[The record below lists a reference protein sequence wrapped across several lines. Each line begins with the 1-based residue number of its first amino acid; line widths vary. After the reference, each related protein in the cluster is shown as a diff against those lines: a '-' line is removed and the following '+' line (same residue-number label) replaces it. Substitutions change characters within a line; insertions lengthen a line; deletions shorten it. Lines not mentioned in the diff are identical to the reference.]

1 MDISEHTQVI
11 LMSHSKNYDN
21 NKNNDQSKSNLVED
35 LNEILS
41 VENASAERILSRI
54 DQTPIQKV
62 KQRLKQHLKE
72 THIQKNRLQRIIT
85 ELGGKPTYAKAD
97 LSRLAQPATSIMK
110 KRSITTAESK
120 KEDNVRDNS
129 IPEED
134 ELVRIKQDR
143 LIEFNELKDYESLI
157 QTMQTMDMPQQHE
170 IILLLEQSVQEEE
183 SMAYWY
189 KIHEPLVIDKLWPK
203 MIHAS
208 IRRGQKFLLNHVS
221 SKIPLIIIYADLV
234 GSTTMSMTLSID
246 KLVDVIRVFA
256 HEISHVVDSYGGYV
270 LKYAGD
276 AVISFFP
283 DRVNNK
289 DKYLAP
295 DTSVECGKSMINV
308 IRETNGIFN
317 KKFGYPELF
326 TKIGIDAGE
335 NAIVQYGYDQDSP
348 IDILGYSMNIASK
361 ITSLTGAN
369 KISIGENVYKSLGHK
384 TQREFH
390 ELSMPDNRWKYI
402 NYGTDRPYKVYTLNT

>member
-1 MDISEHTQVI
+1 
-11 LMSHSKNYDN
+11 MSHSKNYDN
-21 NKNNDQSKSNLVED
+21 NKNNVQSKSKSKSNLVQD

-41 VENASAERILSRI
+41 VENASIDRIISRI
-54 DQTPIQKV
+54 DQTPIQELNR
-62 KQRLKQHLKE
+62 RLKQHLEE
-72 THIQKNRLQRIIT
+72 TYLQKSRLQRIIT

-97 LSRLAQPATSIMK
+97 LSKLAQPTTIIMK
-110 KRSITTAESK
+110 KRSITTARSK

-129 IPEED
+129 LPEEEE

-143 LIEFNELKDYESLI
+143 IIEFNELEGYESLI
-157 QTMQTMDMPQQHE
+157 QTIQTMDMPQQHE
-170 IILLLEQSVQEEE
+170 ITLLLKQSVQEEE

-208 IRRGQKFLLNHVS
+208 IRRGQKLLLNHVS

-283 DRVNNK
+283 GRVNNK
-289 DKYLAP
+289 DKHLAS

-308 IRETNGIFN
+308 IRETNRIFN

-369 KISIGENVYKSLGHK
+369 RISIGDNVYKSLDHK
-384 TQREFH
+384 TQREFE

-402 NYGTDRPYKVYTLNT
+402 NYGTDRPYKVYMLNT

>member
-1 MDISEHTQVI
+1 MISG
-11 LMSHSKNYDN
+11 
-21 NKNNDQSKSNLVED
+21 LVER
-35 LNEILS
+35 LNEVLS
-41 VENASAERILSRI
+41 IENASVDRITSRI
-54 DQTPIQKV
+54 SQTPIQELNR
-62 KQRLKQHLKE
+62 RLKQHLEE
-72 THIQKNRLQRIIT
+72 THLQKSRLQRIIT
-85 ELGGKPTYAKAD
+85 ELGGNPTNAKAD
-97 LSRLAQPATSIMK
+97 LSRLAQPATIIMK
-110 KRSITTAESK
+110 KRSIKTAESK

-129 IPEED
+129 MPEED

-143 LIEFNELKDYESLI
+143 IIEFNELEDYESLI
-157 QTMQTMDMPQQHE
+157 HTMQTMDMPQQHE
-170 IILLLEQSVQEEE
+170 ITLLLEQSVQEEE

-208 IRRGQKFLLNHVS
+208 IRNGQKLLLNHVS

-234 GSTTMSMTLSID
+234 GSTTMSMTLSIN

-283 DRVNNK
+283 GRVNNE
-289 DKYLAP
+289 DKYLAS
-295 DTSVECGKSMINV
+295 DTSIECGKSMINV
-308 IRETNGIFN
+308 IRKTNMIFN

-369 KISIGENVYKSLGHK
+369 KISIGENVYKSLDPN
-384 TQREFH
+384 TQSQFREM
-390 ELSMPDNRWKYI
+390 LLPDNRWKYI
-402 NYGTDRPYKVYTLNT
+402 NYGTDKPYKVYTLMDG

>member
-1 MDISEHTQVI
+1 
-11 LMSHSKNYDN
+11 MSHSKNYDN
-21 NKNNDQSKSNLVED
+21 NKNNVQSKSKSNLVED
-35 LNEILS
+35 LNKILS
-41 VENASAERILSRI
+41 VENASIDRITSRI
-54 DQTPIQKV
+54 NQTSLQELNR
-62 KQRLKQHLKE
+62 RLKQHLEE
-72 THIQKNRLQRIIT
+72 TYLQKSRLQRIIT
-85 ELGGKPTYAKAD
+85 ELGGKPTYTKAD
-97 LSRLAQPATSIMK
+97 LSRLAQPATIIMK
-110 KRSITTAESK
+110 KRSIKTAESK
-120 KEDNVRDNS
+120 KEDNIRDNS
-129 IPEED
+129 MPEEEE

-143 LIEFNELKDYESLI
+143 MIEFNELEEYESLI

-170 IILLLEQSVQEEE
+170 ITLLLEQSVQEEE

-246 KLVDVIRVFA
+246 KLVDIIRVFA

-283 DRVNNK
+283 GRVNNNK
-289 DKYLAP
+289 DKYP
-295 DTSVECGKSMINV
+295 PSDTSVECGKSMINV
-308 IRETNGIFN
+308 IKETNRTFN
-317 KKFGYPELF
+317 RKFGYPELF
-326 TKIGIDAGE
+326 IKIGIDTGE
-335 NAIVQYGYDQDSP
+335 NAIVQYGYDEDSP

-369 KISIGENVYKSLGHK
+369 RISIGDNVYKSLDHK
-384 TQREFH
+384 TQREFQ

>member
-1 MDISEHTQVI
+1 
-11 LMSHSKNYDN
+11 MSHSKNYDN
-21 NKNNDQSKSNLVED
+21 NKNSVQSKSKLVED

-97 LSRLAQPATSIMK
+97 LSKLAPPATIIMK
-110 KRSITTAESK
+110 KRFITTAESK

-129 IPEED
+129 MPEEE
-134 ELVRIKQDR
+134 ELVRIKLDR
-143 LIEFNELKDYESLI
+143 IIEFNELEGYESLI

-170 IILLLEQSVQEEE
+170 ITLLLEQSVQEEE

-246 KLVDVIRVFA
+246 KLVDVIRVFV
-256 HEISHVVDSYGGYV
+256 HEISHVVDSCGGYV

-283 DRVNNK
+283 SRVNNK

-295 DTSVECGKSMINV
+295 DTSVECGKSIINV
-308 IRETNGIFN
+308 IKETNGIFN

-335 NAIVQYGYDQDSP
+335 NAIVQYGYAQDSP
-348 IDILGYSMNIASK
+348 IDILGYGMNIASK

-369 KISIGENVYKSLGHK
+369 KISIGENVYKSLDRK

-402 NYGTDRPYKVYTLNT
+402 NYGTDRPYKVYTLNTQ

>member
-1 MDISEHTQVI
+1 MISG
-11 LMSHSKNYDN
+11 
-21 NKNNDQSKSNLVED
+21 LVER
-35 LNEILS
+35 LNEVLS
-41 VENASAERILSRI
+41 IENASVDRITSRI
-54 DQTPIQKV
+54 SQTPIQELNR
-62 KQRLKQHLKE
+62 RLKQHLEE
-72 THIQKNRLQRIIT
+72 TNLQKSRLQRIIT
-85 ELGGKPTYAKAD
+85 ELGGKPTYTKAD
-97 LSRLAQPATSIMK
+97 LSRLAPPATIIMK
-110 KRSITTAESK
+110 KRSIKTAESK
-120 KEDNVRDNS
+120 KEDNVRDNF

-134 ELVRIKQDR
+134 ELVQIKQDR
-143 LIEFNELKDYESLI
+143 IIEFNELEGYQSLI
-157 QTMQTMDMPQQHE
+157 QTMQKMDMPQQHE
-170 IILLLEQSVQEEE
+170 ITLLLEQSVQEEE

-256 HEISHVVDSYGGYV
+256 HEISHVIDSYGGYV

-283 DRVNNK
+283 GRVNNE
-289 DKYLAP
+289 DKFLAS
-295 DTSVECGKSMINV
+295 DASVECGKSMINV

-326 TKIGIDAGE
+326 AKIGIDSGE
-335 NAIVQYGYDQDSP
+335 NAIVQYGFEQLSP
-348 IDILGYSMNIASK
+348 IDILGYSMNTAAK

-369 KISIGENVYKSLGHK
+369 KVSIGENVYKSLDPN
-384 TQREFH
+384 TQSQFREI
-390 ELSMPDNRWKYI
+390 LLPDNRWKYI
-402 NYGTDRPYKVYTLNT
+402 NYGTDKPYKVYTLMDG

>member
-1 MDISEHTQVI
+1 
-11 LMSHSKNYDN
+11 MSHSKNYNN
-21 NKNNDQSKSNLVED
+21 NKNNVQSKSNLVED

-41 VENASAERILSRI
+41 IENASIDRIISRI
-54 DQTPIQKV
+54 DQTSLQELNR
-62 KQRLKQHLKE
+62 RLKQHLEE
-72 THIQKNRLQRIIT
+72 TYLQKSRLQRIIT

-97 LSRLAQPATSIMK
+97 LSRLAPPATIIMK

-120 KEDNVRDNS
+120 KEDSVRDNS
-129 IPEED
+129 MPDEEE

-143 LIEFNELKDYESLI
+143 IIEFNELEGYKSLI

-170 IILLLEQSVQEEE
+170 ITLLLEHSVQEEE

-283 DRVNNK
+283 GRVNNK
-289 DKYLAP
+289 DKYVAS

-308 IRETNGIFN
+308 IRETNGMFN

-326 TKIGIDAGE
+326 TKIGIDTGE
-335 NAIVQYGYDQDSP
+335 NAIVQYGYDQESP

-384 TQREFH
+384 TQREFQ

>member
-1 MDISEHTQVI
+1 
-11 LMSHSKNYDN
+11 MSHSKNYDN
-21 NKNNDQSKSNLVED
+21 NKNNIHSKSNLVED

-41 VENASAERILSRI
+41 VENASIDRLISRI
-54 DQTPIQKV
+54 DQTSLQELNR
-62 KQRLKQHLKE
+62 RLKQHLEE
-72 THIQKNRLQRIIT
+72 TYLQKSRLQRIIT
-85 ELGGKPTYAKAD
+85 ELGGKPTYAQAD
-97 LSRLAQPATSIMK
+97 LSRLALPATIIMK
-110 KRSITTAESK
+110 KRSVTTAESK
-120 KEDNVRDNS
+120 KEDNS
-129 IPEED
+129 MPEEEE

-143 LIEFNELKDYESLI
+143 IIEFNELEGYESLI

-170 IILLLEQSVQEEE
+170 ITLLLEQSIQEEE

-283 DRVNNK
+283 GRVNNK
-289 DKYLAP
+289 DKYLAS

-308 IRETNGIFN
+308 IRETNSIFN

-335 NAIVQYGYDQDSP
+335 NAIVQYGYDQESP

-369 KISIGENVYKSLGHK
+369 KISIGENVYKSLDHK

>member
-1 MDISEHTQVI
+1 
-11 LMSHSKNYDN
+11 MSHSKNYDN
-21 NKNNDQSKSNLVED
+21 NKNNVQSKSNLVGD

-41 VENASAERILSRI
+41 VENASIDRIISRI
-54 DQTPIQKV
+54 DQTSLQELNW
-62 KQRLKQHLKE
+62 RLKQHLEE
-72 THIQKNRLQRIIT
+72 TYLQKIRLQKIIT

-97 LSRLAQPATSIMK
+97 LSRLAPPATTVMR
-110 KRSITTAESK
+110 KRTITTAKSK

-129 IPEED
+129 IPEEE
-134 ELVRIKQDR
+134 ELVRIKHDR
-143 LIEFNELKDYESLI
+143 IIEFNELEGYKSLI
-157 QTMQTMDMPQQHE
+157 QKMQTMDMPQQHE
-170 IILLLEQSVQEEE
+170 ITLLLEQCMQEEE

-208 IRRGQKFLLNHVS
+208 IRRGQKFLLTHVS

-246 KLVDVIRVFA
+246 KLVDLIRVFA
-256 HEISHVVDSYGGYV
+256 HEISHVIDSDGGYV

-283 DRVNNK
+283 GSVNKK
-289 DKYLAP
+289 DKYLAS

-335 NAIVQYGYDQDSP
+335 NAIIQYGYDQESP

-369 KISIGENVYKSLGHK
+369 KISIGENVYKSLDHK

>member
-1 MDISEHTQVI
+1 
-11 LMSHSKNYDN
+11 MSNSKNNDN
-21 NKNNDQSKSNLVED
+21 NKNNVRSNSNLVED

-41 VENASAERILSRI
+41 VENASIDRIMSRI
-54 DQTPIQKV
+54 DQTSLQELNR
-62 KQRLKQHLKE
+62 RLKQHLEE
-72 THIQKNRLQRIIT
+72 TYLQKSRLQRIIT
-85 ELGGKPTYAKAD
+85 ELGGKPTYTKAD
-97 LSRLAQPATSIMK
+97 LSRLAPPATIIMK
-110 KRSITTAESK
+110 KTAESK
-120 KEDNVRDNS
+120 KEDNDQDNPMS
-129 IPEED
+129 EED

-143 LIEFNELKDYESLI
+143 IIEFNELEGYQSLI

-170 IILLLEQSVQEEE
+170 ITLLLEQSVQEEE

-283 DRVNNK
+283 DRVNNM
-289 DKYLAP
+289 DKYLAS

-308 IRETNGIFN
+308 IRETNGILN

-335 NAIVQYGYDQDSP
+335 NAIVQYGFEQLSP

-369 KISIGENVYKSLGHK
+369 KVSIGENVYKSLDRK
-384 TQREFH
+384 LQREFH
-390 ELSMPDNRWKYI
+390 KLSISDGRWKYI
-402 NYGTDRPYKVYTLNT
+402 NYGTDKPYKVYTLNS

>member
-1 MDISEHTQVI
+1 MISG
-11 LMSHSKNYDN
+11 
-21 NKNNDQSKSNLVED
+21 LVER
-35 LNEILS
+35 LNEVLS
-41 VENASAERILSRI
+41 IENASVDRITSRI
-54 DQTPIQKV
+54 SQTPIQELNR
-62 KQRLKQHLKE
+62 RLKQHLEE
-72 THIQKNRLQRIIT
+72 TFLQKGRLQRIIT
-85 ELGGKPTYAKAD
+85 ELGGKPTYAKAE
-97 LSRLAQPATSIMK
+97 LSRLAQLATIIMK
-110 KRSITTAESK
+110 KRSIKTAESK
-120 KEDNVRDNS
+120 KEDNVRDNF

-143 LIEFNELKDYESLI
+143 IIEFNELEGYQSLI
-157 QTMQTMDMPQQHE
+157 QTLQTMDMPQQHE
-170 IILLLEQSVQEEE
+170 ITLLLEQSVQEEE

-208 IRRGQKFLLNHVS
+208 IRRGQKFLLSHVS

-234 GSTTMSMTLSID
+234 GSTAMSMTLSTD

-256 HEISHVVDSYGGYV
+256 HEISHVIDSYGGYV

-283 DRVNNK
+283 GRVNNE
-289 DKYLAP
+289 DKYLAS
-295 DTSVECGKSMINV
+295 DTSVECGKSMINI

-326 TKIGIDAGE
+326 AKIGIDAGE
-335 NAIVQYGYDQDSP
+335 NAIVQYGFEQLSP
-348 IDILGYSMNIASK
+348 IDILGYSMNTAAK

-369 KISIGENVYKSLGHK
+369 KVSIGENVYKSLDSN
-384 TQREFH
+384 TQSQFREI
-390 ELSMPDNRWKYI
+390 LLPDNRWKYI
-402 NYGTDRPYKVYTLNT
+402 NYGTDKPYKVYTLNT

>member
-1 MDISEHTQVI
+1 LSEKGKGDID
-11 LMSHSKNYDN
+11 DN
-21 NKNNDQSKSNLVED
+21 HFQMISGLVER
-35 LNEILS
+35 LNGVLS
-41 VENASAERILSRI
+41 IENASVDRITSRI
-54 DQTPIQKV
+54 SQTPIQELNR
-62 KQRLKQHLKE
+62 RLKQHLEE
-72 THIQKNRLQRIIT
+72 TYLQKSRLQRIIT

-97 LSRLAQPATSIMK
+97 LSRLAPPATIIMK
-110 KRSITTAESK
+110 KRSIKTAESK
-120 KEDNVRDNS
+120 KEDNVRDNFM
-129 IPEED
+129 PEED
-134 ELVRIKQDR
+134 ELVQIKQDR
-143 LIEFNELKDYESLI
+143 IVEFNELEGYQSLI
-157 QTMQTMDMPQQHE
+157 QTMQTIDMPQQHE
-170 IILLLEQSVQEEE
+170 VTLLLEQSVQEEE

-256 HEISHVVDSYGGYV
+256 HEISHVIDSYGGYV

-283 DRVNNK
+283 GRFNNE
-289 DKYLAP
+289 DKFLAS

-308 IRETNGIFN
+308 IRETNGILN

-326 TKIGIDAGE
+326 AKIGIDSGE
-335 NAIVQYGYDQDSP
+335 NAIVQYGFEQLSP
-348 IDILGYSMNIASK
+348 IDILGYSMNTAAK

-369 KISIGENVYKSLGHK
+369 KVSIGENVYKSLDPN
-384 TQREFH
+384 TQSQFREI
-390 ELSMPDNRWKYI
+390 LLPDNKWKYI
-402 NYGTDRPYKVYTLNT
+402 NYGTDKPYKVYTLMDG

>member
-1 MDISEHTQVI
+1 MHRKS
-11 LMSHSKNYDN
+11 YDN
-21 NKNNDQSKSNLVED
+21 KSQLFPGLVD
-35 LNEILS
+35 KLNEALS
-41 VENASAERILSRI
+41 TENASVERIISRI
-54 DQTPIQKV
+54 DQTPIQEV

-72 THIQKNRLQRIIT
+72 THNQKSRLRRIIIK
-85 ELGGKPTYAKAD
+85 LGGKPTNAKAD
-97 LSRLAQPATSIMK
+97 LSRLAPPDTIIMK
-110 KRSITTAESK
+110 KTAESK
-120 KEDNVRDNS
+120 KENNGRDNS
-129 IPEED
+129 LPEEE

-143 LIEFNELKDYESLI
+143 IIEFNELEGYESLI
-157 QTMQTMDMPQQHE
+157 QTMQTLDMPQQHE
-170 IILLLEQSVQEEE
+170 ITLLLEQSVQEEE

-208 IRRGQKFLLNHVS
+208 IRRGQKFLLNHVN

-234 GSTTMSMTLSID
+234 GSTNMSMTLSID

-283 DRVNNK
+283 GRVNDK
-289 DKYLAP
+289 YKYLAS

-308 IRETNGIFN
+308 IRETNGILN

-335 NAIVQYGYDQDSP
+335 NAIVQYR
-348 IDILGYSMNIASK
+348 L
-361 ITSLTGAN
+361 
-369 KISIGENVYKSLGHK
+369 
-384 TQREFH
+384 
-390 ELSMPDNRWKYI
+390 
-402 NYGTDRPYKVYTLNT
+402 

>member
-1 MDISEHTQVI
+1 MISG
-11 LMSHSKNYDN
+11 
-21 NKNNDQSKSNLVED
+21 LVER
-35 LNEILS
+35 LNEVLS
-41 VENASAERILSRI
+41 IENASVDRITSRI
-54 DQTPIQKV
+54 SQTSIQELNR
-62 KQRLKQHLKE
+62 RLKQHLEE
-72 THIQKNRLQRIIT
+72 TYLQKSRLQRIIT

-97 LSRLAQPATSIMK
+97 LSRLAQPATIIMK
-110 KRSITTAESK
+110 KRTIKTAESK

-129 IPEED
+129 MPEED

-143 LIEFNELKDYESLI
+143 IIEFNELEDYESLI

-170 IILLLEQSVQEEE
+170 ITLLLEQSVQEEE

-208 IRRGQKFLLNHVS
+208 IRSGQKLLLNHVS

-283 DRVNNK
+283 GRVNNE
-289 DKYLAP
+289 DKYLTS

-308 IRETNGIFN
+308 ISKTNGIFN

-335 NAIVQYGYDQDSP
+335 NAIVQYGYDQGSP
-348 IDILGYSMNIASK
+348 IDILGYSMNIAAK

-369 KISIGENVYKSLGHK
+369 KVSIGENVYKSLDPN
-384 TQREFH
+384 TQSQFREI
-390 ELSMPDNRWKYI
+390 LLPDNRWKYI
-402 NYGTDRPYKVYTLNT
+402 NYGTDKPYKVYTLMDG

>member
-1 MDISEHTQVI
+1 
-11 LMSHSKNYDN
+11 MSHSKNYDN
-21 NKNNDQSKSNLVED
+21 NKNNAQSNKNNVQSKSNLVED

-41 VENASAERILSRI
+41 VENASIDRIISRI
-54 DQTPIQKV
+54 DQTSLQELNR
-62 KQRLKQHLKE
+62 RLKQHLEE
-72 THIQKNRLQRIIT
+72 TYLQRSRLQRIIT

-97 LSRLAQPATSIMK
+97 LSRLAPPATIIMK

-129 IPEED
+129 MPEEEE

-143 LIEFNELKDYESLI
+143 IIEFNELEGYESLI

-170 IILLLEQSVQEEE
+170 ITLLLEQSVQEEE

-208 IRRGQKFLLNHVS
+208 IRRGQKFLFNHVS
-221 SKIPLIIIYADLV
+221 SKVPLIIIYADLV

-283 DRVNNK
+283 GRVNNK
-289 DKYLAP
+289 DKYLAS

-308 IRETNGIFN
+308 IRETNGMFN

-335 NAIVQYGYDQDSP
+335 NAIVQYGYDQESP

-361 ITSLTGAN
+361 ITSLTGPN
-369 KISIGENVYKSLGHK
+369 KISIGENVYKSLDHK

>member
-1 MDISEHTQVI
+1 MSEKGKGDID
-11 LMSHSKNYDN
+11 DN
-21 NKNNDQSKSNLVED
+21 HFQMISGLVER
-35 LNEILS
+35 LNEVLS
-41 VENASAERILSRI
+41 IENASVDRIISRI
-54 DQTPIQKV
+54 DQTSLQELNR
-62 KQRLKQHLKE
+62 RLKQHLEE
-72 THIQKNRLQRIIT
+72 TYLQKSRLQRIIT

-97 LSRLAQPATSIMK
+97 LSRLAPPATIIMK
-110 KRSITTAESK
+110 KRSIKIAESK

-129 IPEED
+129 MPEE

-143 LIEFNELKDYESLI
+143 IIEFNELEGYESLI
-157 QTMQTMDMPQQHE
+157 QTMQTMDMPEQRE
-170 IILLLEQSVQEEE
+170 ITLLLEQSVQEEE

-256 HEISHVVDSYGGYV
+256 HEISHVIDSYGGYV

-283 DRVNNK
+283 DRVNNE
-289 DKYLAP
+289 DKYLAS

-308 IRETNGIFN
+308 IRETNGMLN

-369 KISIGENVYKSLGHK
+369 KVSIGENVYKSLDPN
-384 TQREFH
+384 TQSQFREI
-390 ELSMPDNRWKYI
+390 LLPDNRWKYI
-402 NYGTDRPYKVYTLNT
+402 NYGTDRSYKVYTLMDG

>member
-1 MDISEHTQVI
+1 
-11 LMSHSKNYDN
+11 
-21 NKNNDQSKSNLVED
+21 
-35 LNEILS
+35 
-41 VENASAERILSRI
+41 
-54 DQTPIQKV
+54 
-62 KQRLKQHLKE
+62 
-72 THIQKNRLQRIIT
+72 
-85 ELGGKPTYAKAD
+85 
-97 LSRLAQPATSIMK
+97 
-110 KRSITTAESK
+110 
-120 KEDNVRDNS
+120 
-129 IPEED
+129 
-134 ELVRIKQDR
+134 
-143 LIEFNELKDYESLI
+143 
-157 QTMQTMDMPQQHE
+157 MDMPQQHE
-170 IILLLEQSVQEEE
+170 ITLLLGQNLQEEE

-283 DRVNNK
+283 GRVNNK
-289 DKYLAP
+289 DKDKYLAS

-308 IRETNGIFN
+308 IRETNRIFN
-317 KKFGYPELF
+317 EKFGYPELF

-369 KISIGENVYKSLGHK
+369 KVSIGENVYKSLDHK

>member
-1 MDISEHTQVI
+1 LHRKS
-11 LMSHSKNYDN
+11 YDN
-21 NKNNDQSKSNLVED
+21 KSQLFTELVNK
-35 LNEILS
+35 LNEALS
-41 VENASAERILSRI
+41 TENASVDRIISRI
-54 DQTPIQKV
+54 DQTPIQEV
-62 KQRLKQHLKE
+62 KRRLKQHLKE
-72 THIQKNRLQRIIT
+72 THNQKSRLRRIIT
-85 ELGGKPTYAKAD
+85 KLGGKPTDVKAD
-97 LSRLAQPATSIMK
+97 LSGLAPPATIIMK
-110 KRSITTAESK
+110 KTADSK
-120 KEDNVRDNS
+120 KENNIRDNS
-129 IPEED
+129 LPEEE

-143 LIEFNELKDYESLI
+143 IIEFNELEGYESLI
-157 QTMQTMDMPQQHE
+157 QTMQMMDMPQQHE
-170 IILLLEQSVQEEE
+170 ITLLLEQSVQEEE

-208 IRRGQKFLLNHVS
+208 IRRGQKFLLNHVN

-234 GSTTMSMTLSID
+234 GSTNMSMTLSID

-256 HEISHVVDSYGGYV
+256 HEISHIVDSYGGYV

-283 DRVNNK
+283 GRVNDK
-289 DKYLAP
+289 DKYLAS

-308 IRETNGIFN
+308 IRETNGILN

-335 NAIVQYGYDQDSP
+335 NAIVQYGFGQLSP

-369 KISIGENVYKSLGHK
+369 KVSIGENVYESLDRK
-384 TQREFH
+384 LQREFH
-390 ELSMPDNRWKYI
+390 ELSISDGRWKYI
-402 NYGTDRPYKVYTLNT
+402 NYGTDKPYKVYTLNS

>member
-1 MDISEHTQVI
+1 
-11 LMSHSKNYDN
+11 MS
-21 NKNNDQSKSNLVED
+21 
-35 LNEILS
+35 I
-41 VENASAERILSRI
+41 ENASVDRITSRI
-54 DQTPIQKV
+54 SQTPIQELNR
-62 KQRLKQHLKE
+62 RLKQHLEE
-72 THIQKNRLQRIIT
+72 TYLQKSRLQRIIA

-97 LSRLAQPATSIMK
+97 LSRLAQPATIIIK
-110 KRSITTAESK
+110 KRTIKTAESK
-120 KEDNVRDNS
+120 KEDNVRYNS
-129 IPEED
+129 MPEED

-143 LIEFNELKDYESLI
+143 IIEFNELKDYESLI
-157 QTMQTMDMPQQHE
+157 QIMQKMDTPQQHE
-170 IILLLEQSVQEEE
+170 NTLLLEQSVQEEE

-208 IRRGQKFLLNHVS
+208 IRRGQKLLLNHVS

-283 DRVNNK
+283 GRVNNK
-289 DKYLAP
+289 DKHLAS

-308 IRETNGIFN
+308 IRETNRILN
-317 KKFGYPELF
+317 TKFGYPELF

-335 NAIVQYGYDQDSP
+335 NAIVQYGYDQGSP
-348 IDILGYSMNIASK
+348 IDILGYSMNTAAK

-369 KISIGENVYKSLGHK
+369 KVSIGENVYKSLDPN
-384 TQREFH
+384 TQSQFREI
-390 ELSMPDNRWKYI
+390 LLPDNRWKYI
-402 NYGTDRPYKVYTLNT
+402 NYGTDKPYKVYTLMDG

>member
-1 MDISEHTQVI
+1 MISG
-11 LMSHSKNYDN
+11 
-21 NKNNDQSKSNLVED
+21 LVER
-35 LNEILS
+35 LNEVLS
-41 VENASAERILSRI
+41 IENVSVDRITSRI
-54 DQTPIQKV
+54 SQTPIQELNR
-62 KQRLKQHLKE
+62 RLKQHLEE
-72 THIQKNRLQRIIT
+72 TYLQKGRLQRIIT

-97 LSRLAQPATSIMK
+97 LSRLAPPATIIMK
-110 KRSITTAESK
+110 KRSIKTAESK
-120 KEDNVRDNS
+120 KEGNVRDNS
-129 IPEED
+129 IPEEE

-143 LIEFNELKDYESLI
+143 IIEFNELEGYKSLI

-170 IILLLEQSVQEEE
+170 ITLLLEQSVQEEE

-208 IRRGQKFLLNHVS
+208 IRRGQKLLLNHVS

-256 HEISHVVDSYGGYV
+256 HEISHVIDSYGGYV

-283 DRVNNK
+283 GRVNNK
-289 DKYLAP
+289 DKHRAS
-295 DTSVECGKSMINV
+295 DTSVECGKSIINV
-308 IRETNGIFN
+308 IRETNGILN
-317 KKFGYPELF
+317 RKFGYPELF

-369 KISIGENVYKSLGHK
+369 KVSIGENVYKSLDFN
-384 TQREFH
+384 TQSQFH
-390 ELSMPDNRWKYI
+390 EILLPDNRWKYI
-402 NYGTDRPYKVYTLNT
+402 NYGTDKPYKIYTLMDE

>member
-1 MDISEHTQVI
+1 
-11 LMSHSKNYDN
+11 MSHSKNYDN
-21 NKNNDQSKSNLVED
+21 NNKNNVQSKSNLVED

-41 VENASAERILSRI
+41 VENASIDRIISRI
-54 DQTPIQKV
+54 DQTSLQELNR
-62 KQRLKQHLKE
+62 RLKQHLEE
-72 THIQKNRLQRIIT
+72 TYLQKSRLQRIIT
-85 ELGGKPTYAKAD
+85 ELGGMPTYAKAD
-97 LSRLAQPATSIMK
+97 LSRLAPPATIIMK
-110 KRSITTAESK
+110 ERSITAAESK

-129 IPEED
+129 MPEEE

-143 LIEFNELKDYESLI
+143 IIEFNELEGYKSLI
-157 QTMQTMDMPQQHE
+157 QKMQTMDMPQQHE
-170 IILLLEQSVQEEE
+170 ITLLLEQSVQEEE

-189 KIHEPLVIDKLWPK
+189 KMHEPLVIDKLWPK

-208 IRRGQKFLLNHVS
+208 ISRGQKFLINHVS
-221 SKIPLIIIYADLV
+221 SKIPLIIMYADLV

-246 KLVDVIRVFA
+246 KLVDLIRVFV
-256 HEISHVVDSYGGYV
+256 HEVSHVVDSYGGYV

-283 DRVNNK
+283 GRVNNK
-289 DKYLAP
+289 DKYLAS

-326 TKIGIDAGE
+326 VKIGIDVGE
-335 NAIVQYGYDQDSP
+335 SAIIQYGYDQESP

-369 KISIGENVYKSLGHK
+369 KISLGENVYESLDRKLQG
-384 TQREFH
+384 EFH
-390 ELSMPDNRWKYI
+390 EVSISEGRWKYI
-402 NYGTDRPYKVYTLNT
+402 NYGTDKSYKVYTLNA